1 MFRKLA
7 ALSILALAT
16 AAPASA
22 QVLTRLPDW
31 ETGGH
36 AYMATDSQDRNHH
49 ISIQRK
55 DRDGDFL
62 LEVSLYASGSQIG
75 AAPIREEFYWVS
87 CARDEISPAVEGSSW
102 HAVNHNHM
110 EGHYYD
116 AACRPSVA
124 RSLAEQYGL

>member
-7 ALSILALAT
+7 ALTVLALAT

-22 QVLTRLPDW
+22 QVLTRLPDF

-36 AYMATDSQDRNHH
+36 AYAASDSQDRNHH

-55 DRDGDFL
+55 DRDGDYL
-62 LEVSLYASGSQIG
+62 ILVSMYASGG
-75 AAPIREEFYWVS
+75 EGVLIREEFYWVS
-87 CARDEISPAVEGSSW
+87 CARDEINHPGNGW
-102 HAVNHNHM
+102 NAVNHNNM

-116 AACRPSVA
+116 AACRPSV
-124 RSLAEQYGL
+124 SMSIAEQMGWAY